1 MRRRLVVRAGP
12 LQIFLGEV
20 VKLDRRQFLA
30 LMRKLVLRDL
40 GLLLGDHLLGS
51 LSGRPDHLFDAFA
64 LKGEIDVVIFS
75 RRSAANLSA
84 VSSESSSNL
93 SNKIY
98 DEPLQFFFP
107 LLTLFPHCNPSIAP
121 KLACG

>member
-1 MRRRLVVRAGP
+1 MRRRLVVRASP
-12 LQIFLGEV
+12 LQIFLGEAV
-20 VKLDRRQFLA
+20 ELGRGGLPANVQ
-30 LMRKLVLRDL
+30 KLVLRDL
-40 GLLLGDHLLGS
+40 GLDLRDHLLGS

-93 SNKIY
+93 SNKIIMSHSSS
-98 DEPLQFFFP
+98 F
-107 LLTLFPHCNPSIAP
+107 SRS
-121 KLACG
+121 